1 VSLLV
6 MRLLAQAG
14 LYRYAVAVAKA
25 APVALWCWVR
35 LAVLAAAAAV
45 CRLAA
50 VLVVFPRVGSF
61 CRLEPQDRL
70 SRVQLKLLQAIAVQ
84 DLQATY
90 ACRLVQHHA
99 AAAVVSSS
107 VQGMAALVV

>member
-14 LYRYAVAVAKA
+14 LCRYAVAVAKA

-45 CRLAA
+45 CRLAVVRPLA
-50 VLVVFPRVGSF
+50 VRLAAYASPLALALVN
-61 CRLEPQDRL
+61 LEL
-70 SRVQLKLLQAIAVQ
+70 LALLQAIAT
-84 DLQATY
+84 D
-90 ACRLVQHHA
+90 
-99 AAAVVSSS
+99 
-107 VQGMAALVV
+107 LVVHCLFLRGLWGLVLELQ